1 MDKILYKYF
10 ELIKQNLSYKD
21 IQYNEFMKKFSHN
34 LNNKINQI
42 LLLES
47 DIKPISSKK
56 GI

>member
-47 DIKPISSKK
+47 DIKPISLKK
-56 GI
+56 EI